1 MSDQIQFFVN
11 NIKFMLVIVN
21 FLFNE
26 ETKKASQ
33 KKQQVFSG
41 EVDSATAQTNILIAI
56 QSKIY
61 EPKYR
66 RTEGFKKE
74 HFVLSFIK
82 SSLRVVL
89 KHMREA
95 EFQLEEGRQVL
106 IDCSFICELF
116 NELVDREDEN
126 VVSGFY
132 HSILNAIKA
141 NTPDGDPSLKP
152 DKMLQIYQK
161 KRSSFKMYN

>member
-1 MSDQIQFFVN
+1 MQFFVN
-11 NIKFMLVIVN
+11 NIKFMLVIVS

-26 ETKKASQ
+26 ETKKATQ

-41 EVDSATAQTNILIAI
+41 EVDSSTAQTNILIAI
-56 QSKIY
+56 QSKIF
-61 EPKYR
+61 EQKYR
-66 RTEGFKKE
+66 KTAGFKKE

-82 SSLRVVL
+82 SCLRVVL
-89 KHMREA
+89 KHVRESD
-95 EFQLEEGRQVL
+95 FLLEQGRQVL
-106 IDCSFICELF
+106 VDCSFICELF
-116 NELVDREDEN
+116 NELVDKEDEN

-132 HSILNAIKA
+132 HSIVNAVKA
-141 NTPDGDPSLKP
+141 NTPDGDPSVRS